1 MPSFQRQAKRQKH
14 NCMDCY
20 HYRPHYHPERLNRIP
35 SADIVFVC
43 GNGDLSFC
51 DPEFTREIIHSIKG
65 HSKQKQYYFQSKQ
78 PEYFEQFLSEF
89 PGSVILV
96 TTLET
101 NRDRGY
107 GAVSKAPL
115 PSDRYQ
121 QFKGLEWASKVVTI
135 EPVMDFDVEVFGQWI
150 VELNPLYVWLG
161 FNSRPKE
168 VKLPEPSKEKVLR
181 LRKFLNESG
190 VAIKEKDLRQQ

>member
-1 MPSFQRQAKRQKH
+1 
-14 NCMDCY
+14 MDCY

-43 GNGDLSFC
+43 GNGDIAFC
-51 DPEFTREIIHSIKG
+51 EPEFTREIIQSIKG
-65 HSKQKQYYFQSKQ
+65 HGKQKHYYFQSKQ
-78 PEYFEQFLSEF
+78 PEYFQQFLSEF
-89 PGSVILV
+89 PNSVILV

-101 NRDRGY
+101 NRDAGY
-107 GAVSKAPL
+107 ERVSKAPP
-115 PSDRYQ
+115 PSVRYR
-121 QFKGLEWASKVVTI
+121 QFKSLDWPQKVVTI